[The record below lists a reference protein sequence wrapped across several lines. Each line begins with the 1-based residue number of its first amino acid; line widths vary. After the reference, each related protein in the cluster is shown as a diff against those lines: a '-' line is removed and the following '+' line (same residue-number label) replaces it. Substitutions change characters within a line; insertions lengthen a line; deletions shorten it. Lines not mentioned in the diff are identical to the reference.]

1 MTKVAFIENT
11 YAEISLQKKKNRSTV
26 RVALGKTI
34 N

>member
-11 YAEISLQKKKNRSTV
+11 YAEISLQKKTRSTV
-26 RVALGKTI
+26 RVALGETI